1 MSSSPMFLTKDE
13 ISELTKRFQ
22 HSAQLKILRAMGIE
36 HRIRPDGSLVV
47 LRSHI
52 EQLLGD
58 AAKVRKEKV
67 TEPNWKALNA
77 SRS

>member
-1 MSSSPMFLTKDE
+1 MNSSLMFLTKAE
-13 ISELTKRFQ
+13 IGELTKRFQ

-52 EQLLGD
+52 VQLLGD
-58 AAKVRKEKV
+58 VTKVRKEKI
-67 TEPNWKALNA
+67 TEPNWRALNA
-77 SRS
+77 TRS